1 MFSSSLFRINMFY
14 SFYDLC
20 NILDNGLSVYDF
32 WNYVLS
38 IDRFKEHGVLYAIDD
53 IMVRGYI

>member
-1 MFSSSLFRINMFY
+1 MFY

-38 IDRFKEHGVLYAIDD
+38 IDRFKEHGVLYAIDE
-53 IMVRGYI
+53 IMVGGTSRYIK

>member
-1 MFSSSLFRINMFY
+1 MFY

-20 NILDNGLSVYDF
+20 NILDNGLSVTKRLDHYTVYDF

-38 IDRFKEHGVLYAIDD
+38 IDRFKEHGVLYAIDE
-53 IMVRGYI
+53 IMVGGYI